1 MSFWGRIVFLSC
13 PLCPLGHTLDW
24 SVPGYIYCPPVV
36 LSAKQC
42 LPWLRFP
49 HFPVLH
55 GPGSLAWTGVYQA
68 LAFCSWDV
76 PLLKSARWLW
86 ISEEMAGNQ
95 DKDVLQVR
103 PAQKVPVKWRG
114 LSIWRENKLPRHLTE
129 QAHRQ
134 EIQADSF
141 SMLRPKR
148 KKEVINPHNI
158 KVGKEKK
165 NQRSLIKALIHL
177 CCKANAETLSWKLT
191 GHSSLYPRGLGAYLQ
206 MFGIHV

>member
-1 MSFWGRIVFLSC
+1 MLNSR
-13 PLCPLGHTLDW
+13 LCGADCGPGTT
-24 SVPGYIYCPPVV
+24 SVPTVHRAPHLSPRHPHPYIPKSSRNVILGQNRLSQLSPLPFGTHFRLKCSRYIYCPPVV

-86 ISEEMAGNQ
+86 ISEEMAGGNQ

-148 KKEVINPHNI
+148 KK
-158 KVGKEKK
+158 
-165 NQRSLIKALIHL
+165 RSNKP
-177 CCKANAETLSWKLT
+177 S
-191 GHSSLYPRGLGAYLQ
+191 
-206 MFGIHV
+206 